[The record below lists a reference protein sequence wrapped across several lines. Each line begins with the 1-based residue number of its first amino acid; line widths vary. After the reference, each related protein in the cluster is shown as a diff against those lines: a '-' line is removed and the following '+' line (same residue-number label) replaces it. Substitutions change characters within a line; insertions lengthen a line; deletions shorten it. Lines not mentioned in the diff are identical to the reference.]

1 MKYSR
6 AIFVCS
12 ILLINTLMPVA
23 AETVMIYSDKSLG
36 FGDEQNAIRYIE
48 DGIMEVFFDA
58 GHIIFNGTYQ
68 MISRAEEEENL
79 FNDSPVYRI
88 AKSGG
93 ASYVLNIRLRF
104 TEDEEDLLPVSA
116 SYTFIDLTTE
126 RNLAS
131 GLVPIEKGKD
141 WKEKE
146 PHELVQSLGRRLGI
160 EALKGL

>member
-1 MKYSR
+1 MKCSM
-6 AIFVCS
+6 ATFVCS
-12 ILLINTLMPVA
+12 ILLINILMPVA

-68 MISRAEEEENL
+68 MIAGSEEEEDL

-93 ASYVLNIRLRF
+93 ASYVLNIQLRF

-116 SYTFIDLTTE
+116 SYTFIDLSTE
-126 RNLAS
+126 QNLAS
-131 GLVPIEKGKD
+131 GLVPLEKGSD

>member
-1 MKYSR
+1 MKCSR

-12 ILLINTLMPVA
+12 ILLINVLMPVA

-36 FGDEQNAIRYIE
+36 LGDEQSAIRYIE

-68 MISRAEEEENL
+68 MISESEEEENL

-93 ASYVLNIRLRF
+93 ATYVLNIQLRF

-131 GLVPIEKGKD
+131 GLLPLEKGNE

>member
-1 MKYSR
+1 MRHSKT
-6 AIFVCS
+6 IFVCS
-12 ILLINTLMPVA
+12 ILLINILMPVA
-23 AETVMIYSDKSLG
+23 AETVMIFSDKSLG
-36 FGDEQNAIRYIE
+36 LGDEQSAIRYVE

-68 MISRAEEEENL
+68 MISEGEEDQL
-79 FNDSPVYRI
+79 FNDSPVYRV

-93 ASYVLNIRLRF
+93 ASYVLNIQLRF

-116 SYTFIDLTTE
+116 SYTFIDLATE
-126 RNLAS
+126 QSLAS
-131 GLVPIEKGKD
+131 GLVPLEKGKD
-141 WKEKE
+141 WKERE